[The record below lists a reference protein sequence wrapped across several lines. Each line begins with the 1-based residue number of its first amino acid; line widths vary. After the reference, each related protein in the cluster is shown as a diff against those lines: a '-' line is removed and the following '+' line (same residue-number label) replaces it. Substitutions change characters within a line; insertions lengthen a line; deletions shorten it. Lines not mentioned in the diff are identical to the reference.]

1 MSRLIAIVPAAG
13 SGSRMARA
21 EPKQYLRLGSRTM
34 LELTAEALAAEPR
47 IERIVIVVAPDDD
60 RWRQLDFP
68 ARTKVLTVGG
78 ASRAETVRNA
88 LVALAPAPEDWV
100 LVHDAAR
107 PCLTPE
113 ELGCLIDTLADDPV
127 GGLLAV
133 PLADTLKRAEG
144 GRVAATVD
152 RSGLWRAATPQMFRS
167 GVLARALQ
175 GDVGSITD
183 EAAAIERAGH
193 APRLVEGAA
202 SNLKLTVP
210 ADEWLARAILQAQG
224 RLR

>member
-1 MSRLIAIVPAAG
+1 MALAA
-13 SGSRMARA
+13 
-21 EPKQYLRLGSRTM
+21 PKQYLKLGRLSV
-34 LELTAEALAAEPR
+34 LELTAQALAAEPR
-47 IERIVIVVAPDDD
+47 IEQIMIVVAPGDE
-60 RWRQLDFP
+60 RWRELDLP
-68 ARTKVLTVGG
+68 ARVQVLALGG

-88 LVALAPAPEDWV
+88 IAALAPAADDWL

-107 PCLTPE
+107 PCLGRE
-113 ELGCLIDTLADDPV
+113 ELARLIDTLADDPV

-133 PLADTLKRAEG
+133 PLADTLKRAEA
-144 GRVAATVD
+144 GRVAATLD
-152 RSGLWRAATPQMFRS
+152 RSGLWRAATPQMFRAGLLGAALAGDLE
-167 GVLARALQ
+167 GV
-175 GDVGSITD
+175 TD

-224 RLR
+224 RL